1 MEMERFASWMGL
13 DENLSVLLS
22 ECVGG
27 GIEMPHGWYL
37 VPKERFLGFFFWR
50 HARGGT
56 LRRMRGGNVKEP
68 PIRLS
73 LNKLFAFSSLHL
85 IGRKLFARYI
95 ALFDM
100 REEPQTQKVNPEFSC
115 RLEDV

>member
-1 MEMERFASWMGL
+1 
-13 DENLSVLLS
+13 
-22 ECVGG
+22 
-27 GIEMPHGWYL
+27 MPHGWYL
-37 VPKERFLGFFFWR
+37 VPKESFLGFFFWR

-56 LRRMRGGNVKEP
+56 LRRTRGGNVKEP